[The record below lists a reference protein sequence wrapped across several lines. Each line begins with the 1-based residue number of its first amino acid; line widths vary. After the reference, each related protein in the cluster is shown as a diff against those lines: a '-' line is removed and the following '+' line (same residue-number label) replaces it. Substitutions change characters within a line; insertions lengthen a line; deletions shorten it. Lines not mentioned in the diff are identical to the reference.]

1 MPIVD
6 LNSDLG
12 ESFGAYKIGNDAEI
26 LKTVTSANVA
36 CGFHAGDPQVMYRT
50 VKTALECGCAIGAHP
65 GMPDLVGFGRRKM
78 DITAEEAYTIVIYQI
93 GALQGFAKTFGAT
106 LQHVKPHGALYNMA
120 AGNTM
125 LAEAIANAIYDI
137 DPTLIL
143 FGLAG
148 SELIKAGDV
157 IGLKTASEVF
167 ADRSY
172 QEDGS
177 LTPRS
182 LPGAMITDE
191 EQSMAQVLRMVKE
204 GVVTTLS
211 GKEIEVKADT
221 ICVHGDGPKA
231 LAFTQKI
238 RTELEAAGITVGSF
252 ASQNKV

>member
-211 GKEIEVKADT
+211 RKEIEVKADT